1 MQVAPGLVG
10 PAGLRPAHRDE
21 LAPFQS
27 TKLHRAP
34 ASQDRVMQDTEL
46 AKISQAGMSD
56 ISQRAS
62 WRTAK
67 PKTAVGSAIVARVAR
82 PIIIAGSGEAACLED
97 RGVLNLI
104 RDRGCL

>member
-1 MQVAPGLVG
+1 
-10 PAGLRPAHRDE
+10 
-21 LAPFQS
+21 
-27 TKLHRAP
+27 
-34 ASQDRVMQDTEL
+34 MQDTEL

-82 PIIIAGSGEAACLED
+82 PIIP
-97 RGVLNLI
+97 RGRLLVARKPPVLKIEVFSTSSETGVAYDN
-104 RDRGCL
+104 RAKFDKCC